1 MSRSIYNYTIEV
13 LKKVSFNPKLF
24 NKELTKASKIL
35 LPYEY
40 NELMIW
46 VKNYTFQNPH
56 LYNSII

>member
-13 LKKVSFNPKLF
+13 LKKVSFNSKLF
-24 NKELTKASKIL
+24 NKELAKASKIL